1 MKSVELECRVP
12 GDHPALAGHF
22 PGAPIVPGVVLL
34 DLVYEHARSA
44 IGFGD
49 GATAWRRVKFLRPVQ
64 PDESIRVVIEGSAER
79 LSFSIRTPAGDI
91 VARGQ
96 CRHGP
101 LA

>member
-1 MKSVELECRVP
+1 MRSVELECRVP

-22 PGAPIVPGVVLL
+22 PGEPIVPGVVLL
-34 DLVYEHARSA
+34 DLVHEHARSA

-49 GATAWRRVKFLRPVQ
+49 GATSWRRVKFLRPVR
-64 PDESIRVVIEGSAER
+64 PDQTIRMVIEGSAER
-79 LSFSIRTPAGDI
+79 LSFFIRTTDGDT

-96 CRHGP
+96 CRNGP